1 MKRRKNILAVLL
13 AVTVMATAMPG
24 SAIAAPV
31 DGQTTEV
38 SAKAGTEKA
47 EKKEQ
52 IRVISITDP
61 KLEKGSFAR
70 GTKVKDMK
78 LPDKLSARGYKE
90 KDSKKAE
97 DIKIKD
103 VTWKTDYKEDSTAG
117 KYTFTAQ
124 ITDDY
129 KLAKDVVLP
138 KLTIEITEAQTKTTE
153 KQPETKAAETKQPE
167 TKATEAKKPETK
179 TTEKTP
185 EVKKPETKVTEK
197 ETEVRK
203 PETKATEKKPE
214 TKISENQPETKAT
227 EAKKPE
233 TKTTEKTPEVKKP
246 ETKVTEKETEVRKPE
261 TKATEKKPETKI
273 SENQPETKATEAKK
287 PETKTTEK
295 TPEVKKPET
304 KVTEKETEVRKPETK
319 ATEKK
324 PETKISEKQPETKAD
339 AKAKDAKSTESEKE
353 SETKQSETKES
364 ETKQSETKESE
375 TKESETENT
384 NLKIT
389 AFEVKDAKVTIDE
402 EKQTITV
409 LMQKSDTDLKKL
421 APKITVPAGVTVDPA
436 SEKEVDFSA
445 SDKIPVIYK
454 LTRTAEDGKTVTREY
469 KVTAT
474 ICKHDWKE
482 ATCTEAAICKL
493 CGVTGEAAL
502 GHDWKEATCTEA
514 AVCKRCGI
522 KGSAALGHDWT
533 KATCKVKSTCKRCK
547 ITRGKLAAHTW
558 SKWKVTAEAT
568 HEKKGKKERKC
579 GICKKKETKT
589 LPKINL
595 IGEADNNKIEGLT
608 NGGNY
613 ATGANITF
621 KAVGDRMDNK
631 APIEGDVR
639 YLPVSWTCGTG
650 KGDLNETNAY
660 ARTLQFTTAG
670 TYTLNVTYERQLYK
684 DGKWIAKGDAD
695 VQTVQLNVTG
705 NTITNSTNK
714 GASGSNSNVRV
725 AAVTGDNS
733 PIVLLSIVLAAS
745 LAALIALFVSGI
757 RRKNNR
763 K

>member
-31 DGQTTEV
+31 DGQITEV

-167 TKATEAKKPETK
+167 TKATEAKKPEM
-179 TTEKTP
+179 
-185 EVKKPETKVTEK
+185 
-197 ETEVRK
+197 
-203 PETKATEKKPE
+203 
-214 TKISENQPETKAT
+214 
-227 EAKKPE
+227 
-233 TKTTEKTPEVKKP
+233 
-246 ETKVTEKETEVRKPE
+246 
-261 TKATEKKPETKI
+261 
-273 SENQPETKATEAKK
+273 
-287 PETKTTEK
+287 KTTEK

-339 AKAKDAKSTESEKE
+339 AKAKDAKSMESEKE
-353 SETKQSETKES
+353 SETKQSETKQSETKQSETKES
-364 ETKQSETKESE
+364 ETKESETKESETKESE

-389 AFEVKDAKVTIDE
+389 VFEVKDAKVTIDE

-409 LMQKSDTDLKKL
+409 FMQKSDTDLKKL

-493 CGVTGEAAL
+493 CGVTGAAVL

>member
-153 KQPETKAAETKQPE
+153 KQPETKQPE
-167 TKATEAKKPETK
+167 TKAAEAKKPETK

-185 EVKKPETKVTEK
+185 EVKKT
-197 ETEVRK
+197 
-203 PETKATEKKPE
+203 
-214 TKISENQPETKAT
+214 
-227 EAKKPE
+227 
-233 TKTTEKTPEVKKP
+233 
-246 ETKVTEKETEVRKPE
+246 
-261 TKATEKKPETKI
+261 
-273 SENQPETKATEAKK
+273 
-287 PETKTTEK
+287 
-295 TPEVKKPET
+295 ET

-493 CGVTGEAAL
+493 CGVTGAAAL

-522 KGSAALGHDWT
+522 KGAAALGHDWT

-589 LPKINL
+589 LPKINW

-639 YLPVSWTCGTG
+639 YLPLSWTCGTG

-745 LAALIALFVSGI
+745 LAALIALLVSGI

>member
-167 TKATEAKKPETK
+167 TKAAEAKKPETK

-185 EVKKPETKVTEK
+185 EVK
-197 ETEVRK
+197 
-203 PETKATEKKPE
+203 
-214 TKISENQPETKAT
+214 
-227 EAKKPE
+227 
-233 TKTTEKTPEVKKP
+233 
-246 ETKVTEKETEVRKPE
+246 
-261 TKATEKKPETKI
+261 
-273 SENQPETKATEAKK
+273 
-287 PETKTTEK
+287 
-295 TPEVKKPET
+295 
-304 KVTEKETEVRKPETK
+304 KPETK

-522 KGSAALGHDWT
+522 NGSAALGHDWT

>member
-97 DIKIKD
+97 DIKIKY

-167 TKATEAKKPETK
+167 TKAAEA
-179 TTEKTP
+179 
-185 EVKKPETKVTEK
+185 
-197 ETEVRK
+197 
-203 PETKATEKKPE
+203 KKPE
-214 TKISENQPETKAT
+214 TKISEKQPETKAT

-233 TKTTEKTPEVKKP
+233 TKTTEKTPEVKK
-246 ETKVTEKETEVRKPE
+246 T
-261 TKATEKKPETKI
+261 
-273 SENQPETKATEAKK
+273 
-287 PETKTTEK
+287 
-295 TPEVKKPET
+295 ET

-384 NLKIT
+384 NLKIS

-493 CGVTGEAAL
+493 CGVTGAAAL

-514 AVCKRCGI
+514 AICKRCGI

-589 LPKINL
+589 LPKINW

>member
-1 MKRRKNILAVLL
+1 MIKNQEVDIMKRRKNILAVLL

-61 KLEKGSFAR
+61 KLEKASFAR

-167 TKATEAKKPETK
+167 TKAAEAKKSETK

-185 EVKKPETKVTEK
+185 EVK
-197 ETEVRK
+197 
-203 PETKATEKKPE
+203 
-214 TKISENQPETKAT
+214 
-227 EAKKPE
+227 
-233 TKTTEKTPEVKKP
+233 
-246 ETKVTEKETEVRKPE
+246 
-261 TKATEKKPETKI
+261 
-273 SENQPETKATEAKK
+273 
-287 PETKTTEK
+287 
-295 TPEVKKPET
+295 
-304 KVTEKETEVRKPETK
+304 KPETK

-493 CGVTGEAAL
+493 CGVTGAAAL

-522 KGSAALGHDWT
+522 KGAAALGHDWT

-589 LPKINL
+589 LPKINW

-745 LAALIALFVSGI
+745 LAALIALLVSGI

>member
-1 MKRRKNILAVLL
+1 MIKNQEVDIMKRRKNILAVLL

-214 TKISENQPETKAT
+214 TKISE
-227 EAKKPE
+227 
-233 TKTTEKTPEVKKP
+233 
-246 ETKVTEKETEVRKPE
+246 
-261 TKATEKKPETKI
+261 
-273 SENQPETKATEAKK
+273 
-287 PETKTTEK
+287 
-295 TPEVKKPET
+295 
-304 KVTEKETEVRKPETK
+304 
-319 ATEKK
+319 
-324 PETKISEKQPETKAD
+324 KQPETKAD

-353 SETKQSETKES
+353 SETKQSETKQS
-364 ETKQSETKESE
+364 ETKESETKESE

-493 CGVTGEAAL
+493 CGVTGAAAL

-589 LPKINL
+589 LPKINW

-714 GASGSNSNVRV
+714 GASASNSNVRV

-745 LAALIALFVSGI
+745 LAALIALLVSGI

>member
-38 SAKAGTEKA
+38 SAKAGIEKA

-78 LPDKLSARGYKE
+78 LPNKLSARGYKE

-167 TKATEAKKPETK
+167 TKAAEAKKSETKTTEKTPEVKKPETK
-179 TTEKTP
+179 VTEKTP

-214 TKISENQPETKAT
+214 TKISEKQPETKAA
-227 EAKKPE
+227 E
-233 TKTTEKTPEVKKP
+233 
-246 ETKVTEKETEVRKPE
+246 
-261 TKATEKKPETKI
+261 
-273 SENQPETKATEAKK
+273 Q
-287 PETKTTEK
+287 
-295 TPEVKKPET
+295 
-304 KVTEKETEVRKPETK
+304 
-319 ATEKK
+319 
-324 PETKISEKQPETKAD
+324 KQPETKAD

-493 CGVTGEAAL
+493 CGVTGAAAL

-558 SKWKVTAEAT
+558 SKWKVTDEAT

-589 LPKINL
+589 LPKINW

>member
-31 DGQTTEV
+31 DGQITEV

-167 TKATEAKKPETK
+167 TKATEAKKPEMK

-233 TKTTEKTPEVKKP
+233 TK
-246 ETKVTEKETEVRKPE
+246 
-261 TKATEKKPETKI
+261 
-273 SENQPETKATEAKK
+273 
-287 PETKTTEK
+287 
-295 TPEVKKPET
+295 
-304 KVTEKETEVRKPETK
+304 
-319 ATEKK
+319 
-324 PETKISEKQPETKAD
+324 ISEKQPETKAD
-339 AKAKDAKSTESEKE
+339 AKAKDAKSMESEKE
-353 SETKQSETKES
+353 SETKQSETKQSETKQSETKES
-364 ETKQSETKESE
+364 ETKESETKESE

-389 AFEVKDAKVTIDE
+389 VFEVKDAKVTIDE

-409 LMQKSDTDLKKL
+409 FMQKSDTDLKKL

-493 CGVTGEAAL
+493 CGVTGAAVL

>member
-38 SAKAGTEKA
+38 SAKAGIEKA

-138 KLTIEITEAQTKTTE
+138 KLTIEITETQTKTTE

-167 TKATEAKKPETK
+167 TKAAEAKKPETK

-197 ETEVRK
+197 E
-203 PETKATEKKPE
+203 
-214 TKISENQPETKAT
+214 I
-227 EAKKPE
+227 
-233 TKTTEKTPEVKKP
+233 
-246 ETKVTEKETEVRKPE
+246 
-261 TKATEKKPETKI
+261 
-273 SENQPETKATEAKK
+273 
-287 PETKTTEK
+287 
-295 TPEVKKPET
+295 
-304 KVTEKETEVRKPETK
+304 EVRKPETK

-409 LMQKSDTDLKKL
+409 LMQTSDTDLKKL

-589 LPKINL
+589 LPKINW

>member
-1 MKRRKNILAVLL
+1 MKRRKNILALLL
-13 AVTVMATAMPG
+13 AVKFMATAMPG

-31 DGQTTEV
+31 DGQITEV

-167 TKATEAKKPETK
+167 TKATEAKKPEMK

-214 TKISENQPETKAT
+214 TKISENQPETKAA
-227 EAKKPE
+227 E
-233 TKTTEKTPEVKKP
+233 
-246 ETKVTEKETEVRKPE
+246 
-261 TKATEKKPETKI
+261 
-273 SENQPETKATEAKK
+273 Q
-287 PETKTTEK
+287 
-295 TPEVKKPET
+295 
-304 KVTEKETEVRKPETK
+304 
-319 ATEKK
+319 
-324 PETKISEKQPETKAD
+324 KQPETKAD

-454 LTRTAEDGKTVTREY
+454 LSRTAEDGKTVTREY

-514 AVCKRCGI
+514 AICKRCGI

>member
-167 TKATEAKKPETK
+167 TKAAEAKKPETK

-197 ETEVRK
+197 EIEVRK

-214 TKISENQPETKAT
+214 TKISEKQPETKAA
-227 EAKKPE
+227 E
-233 TKTTEKTPEVKKP
+233 
-246 ETKVTEKETEVRKPE
+246 
-261 TKATEKKPETKI
+261 
-273 SENQPETKATEAKK
+273 Q
-287 PETKTTEK
+287 
-295 TPEVKKPET
+295 
-304 KVTEKETEVRKPETK
+304 
-319 ATEKK
+319 
-324 PETKISEKQPETKAD
+324 KQPETKAD

-364 ETKQSETKESE
+364 ETKQSETKKSE

-493 CGVTGEAAL
+493 CGVTGAAAL

-522 KGSAALGHDWT
+522 KGAAALGHDWT

-589 LPKINL
+589 LPKINW

>member
-167 TKATEAKKPETK
+167 TKAAEA
-179 TTEKTP
+179 
-185 EVKKPETKVTEK
+185 
-197 ETEVRK
+197 
-203 PETKATEKKPE
+203 KKPE
-214 TKISENQPETKAT
+214 TKISEK
-227 EAKKPE
+227 
-233 TKTTEKTPEVKKP
+233 
-246 ETKVTEKETEVRKPE
+246 
-261 TKATEKKPETKI
+261 
-273 SENQPETKATEAKK
+273 QPETKATEAKK

-595 IGEADNNKIEGLT
+595 IGETDNNKIEGLT

>member
-167 TKATEAKKPETK
+167 TKAA
-179 TTEKTP
+179 
-185 EVKKPETKVTEK
+185 
-197 ETEVRK
+197 
-203 PETKATEKKPE
+203 
-214 TKISENQPETKAT
+214 
-227 EAKKPE
+227 
-233 TKTTEKTPEVKKP
+233 
-246 ETKVTEKETEVRKPE
+246 
-261 TKATEKKPETKI
+261 
-273 SENQPETKATEAKK
+273 EAKK

-324 PETKISEKQPETKAD
+324 PETKISEKQPETKAAEQKQPETKAD

-364 ETKQSETKESE
+364 ETK
-375 TKESETENT
+375 ESETENT
-384 NLKIT
+384 NLKLT

-454 LTRTAEDGKTVTREY
+454 LTKTAEDGKTVTREY
-469 KVTAT
+469 KVAAT

-482 ATCTEAAICKL
+482 ATCTEVAICKL

>member
-167 TKATEAKKPETK
+167 TKATEAKK
-179 TTEKTP
+179 
-185 EVKKPETKVTEK
+185 
-197 ETEVRK
+197 
-203 PETKATEKKPE
+203 
-214 TKISENQPETKAT
+214 S
-227 EAKKPE
+227 
-233 TKTTEKTPEVKKP
+233 
-246 ETKVTEKETEVRKPE
+246 
-261 TKATEKKPETKI
+261 
-273 SENQPETKATEAKK
+273 
-287 PETKTTEK
+287 ETKTTEK

-493 CGVTGEAAL
+493 CGVTGAAAL

-589 LPKINL
+589 LPKINW

-705 NTITNSTNK
+705 NTITDSTNK

-733 PIVLLSIVLAAS
+733 PIVLLSIVLAVS
-745 LAALIALFVSGI
+745 LAALIALLVSGI

>member
-167 TKATEAKKPETK
+167 TKAA
-179 TTEKTP
+179 
-185 EVKKPETKVTEK
+185 
-197 ETEVRK
+197 
-203 PETKATEKKPE
+203 
-214 TKISENQPETKAT
+214 
-227 EAKKPE
+227 
-233 TKTTEKTPEVKKP
+233 
-246 ETKVTEKETEVRKPE
+246 
-261 TKATEKKPETKI
+261 
-273 SENQPETKATEAKK
+273 EAKK

-384 NLKIT
+384 NLKIS

-493 CGVTGEAAL
+493 CGVTGAAAL

-522 KGSAALGHDWT
+522 KGAAALGHDWT

-589 LPKINL
+589 LPKINW

-639 YLPVSWTCGTG
+639 YLPLSWTCGTG

-745 LAALIALFVSGI
+745 LAALIALLVSGI

>member
-167 TKATEAKKPETK
+167 TKATEAKKPEMK

-214 TKISENQPETKAT
+214 TKISENQPETKAA
-227 EAKKPE
+227 E
-233 TKTTEKTPEVKKP
+233 
-246 ETKVTEKETEVRKPE
+246 
-261 TKATEKKPETKI
+261 
-273 SENQPETKATEAKK
+273 Q
-287 PETKTTEK
+287 
-295 TPEVKKPET
+295 
-304 KVTEKETEVRKPETK
+304 
-319 ATEKK
+319 
-324 PETKISEKQPETKAD
+324 KQPETKAD

-454 LTRTAEDGKTVTREY
+454 LSRTAEDGKTVTREY

-514 AVCKRCGI
+514 AICKRCGI

-589 LPKINL
+589 LPKINW

-650 KGDLNETNAY
+650 KGDLNKTNAY

-745 LAALIALFVSGI
+745 LAALIALLVSGI
-757 RRKNNR
+757 RRKKNR

>member
-167 TKATEAKKPETK
+167 TKATEVKKPEMK

-185 EVKKPETKVTEK
+185 EVK
-197 ETEVRK
+197 
-203 PETKATEKKPE
+203 
-214 TKISENQPETKAT
+214 
-227 EAKKPE
+227 
-233 TKTTEKTPEVKKP
+233 
-246 ETKVTEKETEVRKPE
+246 
-261 TKATEKKPETKI
+261 
-273 SENQPETKATEAKK
+273 
-287 PETKTTEK
+287 
-295 TPEVKKPET
+295 
-304 KVTEKETEVRKPETK
+304 KPETK

-364 ETKQSETKESE
+364 ETKQSETKKSE

-493 CGVTGEAAL
+493 CGVTGAAAL

-522 KGSAALGHDWT
+522 KGAAALGHDWT

-589 LPKINL
+589 LPKINW

>member
-167 TKATEAKKPETK
+167 TKATEAKKPEMK

-214 TKISENQPETKAT
+214 TKISENQPETKAA
-227 EAKKPE
+227 E
-233 TKTTEKTPEVKKP
+233 
-246 ETKVTEKETEVRKPE
+246 
-261 TKATEKKPETKI
+261 
-273 SENQPETKATEAKK
+273 Q
-287 PETKTTEK
+287 
-295 TPEVKKPET
+295 
-304 KVTEKETEVRKPETK
+304 
-319 ATEKK
+319 
-324 PETKISEKQPETKAD
+324 KQPETKAD

-493 CGVTGEAAL
+493 CGVTGAAAL

>member
-185 EVKKPETKVTEK
+185 EVKKPE
-197 ETEVRK
+197 
-203 PETKATEKKPE
+203 A
-214 TKISENQPETKAT
+214 
-227 EAKKPE
+227 
-233 TKTTEKTPEVKKP
+233 
-246 ETKVTEKETEVRKPE
+246 
-261 TKATEKKPETKI
+261 
-273 SENQPETKATEAKK
+273 
-287 PETKTTEK
+287 
-295 TPEVKKPET
+295 

-339 AKAKDAKSTESEKE
+339 AKAKDAKSMESEKE

-493 CGVTGEAAL
+493 CGVTGAAAL

-522 KGSAALGHDWT
+522 KGAAALGHDWT

-589 LPKINL
+589 LPKINW

>member
-138 KLTIEITEAQTKTTE
+138 KLTIEITETQTKTTE

-167 TKATEAKKPETK
+167 TKAA
-179 TTEKTP
+179 
-185 EVKKPETKVTEK
+185 
-197 ETEVRK
+197 
-203 PETKATEKKPE
+203 
-214 TKISENQPETKAT
+214 
-227 EAKKPE
+227 
-233 TKTTEKTPEVKKP
+233 
-246 ETKVTEKETEVRKPE
+246 
-261 TKATEKKPETKI
+261 
-273 SENQPETKATEAKK
+273 EAKK

-493 CGVTGEAAL
+493 CGVTGVAAL

-589 LPKINL
+589 LPKINW

>member
-52 IRVISITDP
+52 IRVISITYP

-153 KQPETKAAETKQPE
+153 KQPETKQPE
-167 TKATEAKKPETK
+167 TKAA
-179 TTEKTP
+179 
-185 EVKKPETKVTEK
+185 
-197 ETEVRK
+197 
-203 PETKATEKKPE
+203 
-214 TKISENQPETKAT
+214 
-227 EAKKPE
+227 
-233 TKTTEKTPEVKKP
+233 
-246 ETKVTEKETEVRKPE
+246 
-261 TKATEKKPETKI
+261 
-273 SENQPETKATEAKK
+273 EAKK

-493 CGVTGEAAL
+493 CGVTGAAAL
-502 GHDWKEATCTEA
+502 GHDWKEATCTET

-589 LPKINL
+589 LPKINW

>member
-138 KLTIEITEAQTKTTE
+138 KLTIEITETQTKTTE

-167 TKATEAKKPETK
+167 TKAAEAKKPETK

-185 EVKKPETKVTEK
+185 EMKKPETKVTEK

-214 TKISENQPETKAT
+214 TKISEKQPETKAA
-227 EAKKPE
+227 E
-233 TKTTEKTPEVKKP
+233 
-246 ETKVTEKETEVRKPE
+246 
-261 TKATEKKPETKI
+261 
-273 SENQPETKATEAKK
+273 Q
-287 PETKTTEK
+287 
-295 TPEVKKPET
+295 
-304 KVTEKETEVRKPETK
+304 
-319 ATEKK
+319 
-324 PETKISEKQPETKAD
+324 KQPETKAD

-493 CGVTGEAAL
+493 CGVTGAAAL

-558 SKWKVTAEAT
+558 SKWKVTDEAT

-589 LPKINL
+589 LPKINW

-660 ARTLQFTTAG
+660 ARTLRFTTAG

-705 NTITNSTNK
+705 NTIINSTNK

>member
-138 KLTIEITEAQTKTTE
+138 KLTIEITEAQTKITE

-214 TKISENQPETKAT
+214 TKISENQPETKAA
-227 EAKKPE
+227 E
-233 TKTTEKTPEVKKP
+233 
-246 ETKVTEKETEVRKPE
+246 
-261 TKATEKKPETKI
+261 
-273 SENQPETKATEAKK
+273 Q
-287 PETKTTEK
+287 
-295 TPEVKKPET
+295 
-304 KVTEKETEVRKPETK
+304 
-319 ATEKK
+319 
-324 PETKISEKQPETKAD
+324 KQPETKAD
-339 AKAKDAKSTESEKE
+339 AKAKDTKSTESEKE

-454 LTRTAEDGKTVTREY
+454 LSRTAEDGKTVTREY

-482 ATCTEAAICKL
+482 ATCTEAAI
-493 CGVTGEAAL
+493 
-502 GHDWKEATCTEA
+502 
-514 AVCKRCGI
+514 CKRCGI

>member
-1 MKRRKNILAVLL
+1 MIKNQEVDIMKRRKNILAVLL

-52 IRVISITDP
+52 IRVISITYP

-153 KQPETKAAETKQPE
+153 KQPETKQPE
-167 TKATEAKKPETK
+167 TKAAEAKKPETK

-197 ETEVRK
+197 E
-203 PETKATEKKPE
+203 
-214 TKISENQPETKAT
+214 I
-227 EAKKPE
+227 
-233 TKTTEKTPEVKKP
+233 
-246 ETKVTEKETEVRKPE
+246 
-261 TKATEKKPETKI
+261 
-273 SENQPETKATEAKK
+273 
-287 PETKTTEK
+287 
-295 TPEVKKPET
+295 
-304 KVTEKETEVRKPETK
+304 EVRKPETK

-493 CGVTGEAAL
+493 CGVTGAAAL

-589 LPKINL
+589 LPKINW

>member
-1 MKRRKNILAVLL
+1 MIKNQEVDIMKRRKNILAVLL

-138 KLTIEITEAQTKTTE
+138 KLTIEITETQTKTTE

-167 TKATEAKKPETK
+167 TKAA
-179 TTEKTP
+179 
-185 EVKKPETKVTEK
+185 
-197 ETEVRK
+197 
-203 PETKATEKKPE
+203 
-214 TKISENQPETKAT
+214 
-227 EAKKPE
+227 
-233 TKTTEKTPEVKKP
+233 
-246 ETKVTEKETEVRKPE
+246 
-261 TKATEKKPETKI
+261 
-273 SENQPETKATEAKK
+273 EAKK

-364 ETKQSETKESE
+364 ETKQSETKESETKESETKESE

-493 CGVTGEAAL
+493 CGVTGAAAL

-589 LPKINL
+589 LPKINW

>member
-1 MKRRKNILAVLL
+1 
-13 AVTVMATAMPG
+13 MPG

-167 TKATEAKKPETK
+167 TKATEVKKPEMK

-185 EVKKPETKVTEK
+185 EVK
-197 ETEVRK
+197 
-203 PETKATEKKPE
+203 
-214 TKISENQPETKAT
+214 
-227 EAKKPE
+227 
-233 TKTTEKTPEVKKP
+233 
-246 ETKVTEKETEVRKPE
+246 
-261 TKATEKKPETKI
+261 
-273 SENQPETKATEAKK
+273 
-287 PETKTTEK
+287 
-295 TPEVKKPET
+295 
-304 KVTEKETEVRKPETK
+304 KPETK

-469 KVTAT
+469 KVAAT

>member
-167 TKATEAKKPETK
+167 TKAAEAKKPETK

-233 TKTTEKTPEVKKP
+233 TKTTEKTPEVKK
-246 ETKVTEKETEVRKPE
+246 
-261 TKATEKKPETKI
+261 
-273 SENQPETKATEAKK
+273 
-287 PETKTTEK
+287 
-295 TPEVKKPET
+295 
-304 KVTEKETEVRKPETK
+304 
-319 ATEKK
+319 
-324 PETKISEKQPETKAD
+324 PETKAD

-493 CGVTGEAAL
+493 CGVTGAAAL

-589 LPKINL
+589 LPKINW

>member
-153 KQPETKAAETKQPE
+153 KQPETKAAETK
-167 TKATEAKKPETK
+167 AA
-179 TTEKTP
+179 
-185 EVKKPETKVTEK
+185 
-197 ETEVRK
+197 
-203 PETKATEKKPE
+203 
-214 TKISENQPETKAT
+214 
-227 EAKKPE
+227 
-233 TKTTEKTPEVKKP
+233 
-246 ETKVTEKETEVRKPE
+246 
-261 TKATEKKPETKI
+261 
-273 SENQPETKATEAKK
+273 EAKK

-493 CGVTGEAAL
+493 CGVTGAAAL

-558 SKWKVTAEAT
+558 SKWKVTDEAT

-589 LPKINL
+589 LPKINW

>member
-167 TKATEAKKPETK
+167 TKAAEAKKPETK

-203 PETKATEKKPE
+203 PETKATEKKL
-214 TKISENQPETKAT
+214 
-227 EAKKPE
+227 
-233 TKTTEKTPEVKKP
+233 
-246 ETKVTEKETEVRKPE
+246 
-261 TKATEKKPETKI
+261 
-273 SENQPETKATEAKK
+273 
-287 PETKTTEK
+287 
-295 TPEVKKPET
+295 
-304 KVTEKETEVRKPETK
+304 
-319 ATEKK
+319 
-324 PETKISEKQPETKAD
+324 ETKISEKQPETKAN

-454 LTRTAEDGKTVTREY
+454 LSRTAEDGKTVTREY

-514 AVCKRCGI
+514 AICKRCGI

-639 YLPVSWTCGTG
+639 YLPVSWICGTG

>member
-167 TKATEAKKPETK
+167 TKAA
-179 TTEKTP
+179 
-185 EVKKPETKVTEK
+185 
-197 ETEVRK
+197 
-203 PETKATEKKPE
+203 
-214 TKISENQPETKAT
+214 
-227 EAKKPE
+227 
-233 TKTTEKTPEVKKP
+233 
-246 ETKVTEKETEVRKPE
+246 
-261 TKATEKKPETKI
+261 
-273 SENQPETKATEAKK
+273 EAKK

-725 AAVTGDNS
+725 SAVTGDNS

>member
-138 KLTIEITEAQTKTTE
+138 KLTIAITEAQTKTTE

-167 TKATEAKKPETK
+167 TKAAEAKKPD
-179 TTEKTP
+179 
-185 EVKKPETKVTEK
+185 
-197 ETEVRK
+197 
-203 PETKATEKKPE
+203 
-214 TKISENQPETKAT
+214 
-227 EAKKPE
+227 
-233 TKTTEKTPEVKKP
+233 
-246 ETKVTEKETEVRKPE
+246 
-261 TKATEKKPETKI
+261 
-273 SENQPETKATEAKK
+273 
-287 PETKTTEK
+287 TKTTEK

-493 CGVTGEAAL
+493 CGVTGAAAL

-579 GICKKKETKT
+579 GICKKQETKT
-589 LPKINL
+589 LPKINW

>member
-31 DGQTTEV
+31 DGQITEV

-167 TKATEAKKPETK
+167 TKATEAKKPEM
-179 TTEKTP
+179 
-185 EVKKPETKVTEK
+185 
-197 ETEVRK
+197 
-203 PETKATEKKPE
+203 
-214 TKISENQPETKAT
+214 
-227 EAKKPE
+227 
-233 TKTTEKTPEVKKP
+233 
-246 ETKVTEKETEVRKPE
+246 
-261 TKATEKKPETKI
+261 
-273 SENQPETKATEAKK
+273 
-287 PETKTTEK
+287 KTTEK

-339 AKAKDAKSTESEKE
+339 AKAKDAKSMESEKE
-353 SETKQSETKES
+353 SETKQSETKQS

-375 TKESETENT
+375 TKESETKESETKESETEIT

-389 AFEVKDAKVTIDE
+389 VFEVKDAKVTIDE

-409 LMQKSDTDLKKL
+409 FMQKSDTDLKKL

-493 CGVTGEAAL
+493 CGVTGAAVL

>member
-31 DGQTTEV
+31 DGQITEV

-167 TKATEAKKPETK
+167 TKATEAKKPEMK

-214 TKISENQPETKAT
+214 TKISEKQPETKAA
-227 EAKKPE
+227 E
-233 TKTTEKTPEVKKP
+233 
-246 ETKVTEKETEVRKPE
+246 
-261 TKATEKKPETKI
+261 
-273 SENQPETKATEAKK
+273 Q
-287 PETKTTEK
+287 
-295 TPEVKKPET
+295 
-304 KVTEKETEVRKPETK
+304 
-319 ATEKK
+319 
-324 PETKISEKQPETKAD
+324 KQPETKAD

-454 LTRTAEDGKTVTREY
+454 LSRTAEDGKTVTREY

-514 AVCKRCGI
+514 AICKRCGI

-589 LPKINL
+589 LPKINW

>member
-1 MKRRKNILAVLL
+1 MDIKTVIKNQEVDIMKRRKNILAVLL

-31 DGQTTEV
+31 DGQITEV

-167 TKATEAKKPETK
+167 TKATEAKKPEM
-179 TTEKTP
+179 
-185 EVKKPETKVTEK
+185 
-197 ETEVRK
+197 
-203 PETKATEKKPE
+203 
-214 TKISENQPETKAT
+214 
-227 EAKKPE
+227 
-233 TKTTEKTPEVKKP
+233 
-246 ETKVTEKETEVRKPE
+246 
-261 TKATEKKPETKI
+261 
-273 SENQPETKATEAKK
+273 
-287 PETKTTEK
+287 KTTEK

-339 AKAKDAKSTESEKE
+339 AKAKDAKSMESEKE
-353 SETKQSETKES
+353 SETKQSETKQS
-364 ETKQSETKESE
+364 ETKQSETKESETKESE

-389 AFEVKDAKVTIDE
+389 VFEVKDAKVTIDE

-409 LMQKSDTDLKKL
+409 FMQKSDTDLKKL

-493 CGVTGEAAL
+493 CGVTGAAVL

>member
-167 TKATEAKKPETK
+167 TKAAEAKKPD
-179 TTEKTP
+179 
-185 EVKKPETKVTEK
+185 
-197 ETEVRK
+197 
-203 PETKATEKKPE
+203 
-214 TKISENQPETKAT
+214 
-227 EAKKPE
+227 
-233 TKTTEKTPEVKKP
+233 
-246 ETKVTEKETEVRKPE
+246 
-261 TKATEKKPETKI
+261 
-273 SENQPETKATEAKK
+273 
-287 PETKTTEK
+287 TKTTEK

-375 TKESETENT
+375 TKESETENA

-493 CGVTGEAAL
+493 CGVTGAAAL

-589 LPKINL
+589 LPKINW

>member
-167 TKATEAKKPETK
+167 TKAA
-179 TTEKTP
+179 
-185 EVKKPETKVTEK
+185 
-197 ETEVRK
+197 
-203 PETKATEKKPE
+203 
-214 TKISENQPETKAT
+214 
-227 EAKKPE
+227 
-233 TKTTEKTPEVKKP
+233 
-246 ETKVTEKETEVRKPE
+246 
-261 TKATEKKPETKI
+261 
-273 SENQPETKATEAKK
+273 EAKK

-613 ATGANITF
+613 ATGANITI

>member
-167 TKATEAKKPETK
+167 TKAA
-179 TTEKTP
+179 
-185 EVKKPETKVTEK
+185 
-197 ETEVRK
+197 
-203 PETKATEKKPE
+203 
-214 TKISENQPETKAT
+214 
-227 EAKKPE
+227 
-233 TKTTEKTPEVKKP
+233 
-246 ETKVTEKETEVRKPE
+246 
-261 TKATEKKPETKI
+261 
-273 SENQPETKATEAKK
+273 EAKK

-589 LPKINL
+589 LPKINW

-733 PIVLLSIVLAAS
+733 PIVW
-745 LAALIALFVSGI
+745 
-757 RRKNNR
+757 
-763 K
+763 

>member
-167 TKATEAKKPETK
+167 TKAAEAKKPETK

-197 ETEVRK
+197 EIEVRK

-214 TKISENQPETKAT
+214 TKISENQPETKAA
-227 EAKKPE
+227 E
-233 TKTTEKTPEVKKP
+233 
-246 ETKVTEKETEVRKPE
+246 
-261 TKATEKKPETKI
+261 
-273 SENQPETKATEAKK
+273 Q
-287 PETKTTEK
+287 
-295 TPEVKKPET
+295 
-304 KVTEKETEVRKPETK
+304 
-319 ATEKK
+319 
-324 PETKISEKQPETKAD
+324 KQPETKAD

-421 APKITVPAGVTVDPA
+421 APKITLPAGVTVDPA

-454 LTRTAEDGKTVTREY
+454 LSRTAEDGKTVTREY

-514 AVCKRCGI
+514 AICKRCGI